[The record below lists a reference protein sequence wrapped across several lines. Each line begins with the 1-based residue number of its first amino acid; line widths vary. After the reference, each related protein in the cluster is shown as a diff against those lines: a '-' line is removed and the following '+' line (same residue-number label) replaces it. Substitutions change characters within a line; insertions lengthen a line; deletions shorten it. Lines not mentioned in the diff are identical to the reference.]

1 LSWPV
6 LTAEVTPKPSTSS
19 GMFAIDALVQPLGH
33 LGLGR
38 EPGPAGLNVLGD
50 VHCLTTWSKLGVSF
64 TALSGNPSRR
74 LRPRFRPFHTSYATN
89 LPFTGVTGGKTW
101 VVWECVGAAARRPR
115 RPGTFARPSPLLLE
129 KGQMR
134 GLRLLDHDQPR
145 LWERDGY
152 HDRRDP
158 CHEQR
163 YPGRLRRGRC
173 GR

>member
-1 LSWPV
+1 MKLTKGFRVVEPVPEMVGYPGQYAVPLSWPV

-101 VVWECVGAAARRPR
+101 VVWECVG
-115 RPGTFARPSPLLLE
+115 PLPVDH
-129 KGQMR
+129 G
-134 GLRLLDHDQPR
+134 GPARLLVPHLYSWKR
-145 LWERDGY
+145 AK
-152 HDRRDP
+152 
-158 CHEQR
+158 
-163 YPGRLRRGRC
+163 
-173 GR
+173 

>member
-64 TALSGNPSRR
+64 YGTLGQPFPAVATPLPAFSHQLRHQPAVHRCDRREDLGRLGVRWGRCPSTTEARHVCSSLTSTPGKGPNERFAVVGSRPAPTLGTRR
-74 LRPRFRPFHTSYATN
+74 LPRS
-89 LPFTGVTGGKTW
+89 
-101 VVWECVGAAARRPR
+101 PR
-115 RPGTFARPSPLLLE
+115 SVP
-129 KGQMR
+129 
-134 GLRLLDHDQPR
+134 
-145 LWERDGY
+145 
-152 HDRRDP
+152 
-158 CHEQR
+158 
-163 YPGRLRRGRC
+163 
-173 GR
+173 